1 MATTSANRELVEAVA
16 LEMCAGI
23 QWAVGAWI
31 TEIESALDDPRL
43 TTLGRLR
50 AIQEVVRRYRNAGHP
65 ASERD
70 EFVA

>member
-1 MATTSANRELVEAVA
+1 MATGSTSHELIEAVA
-16 LEMCAGI
+16 SEMCAGI

-31 TEIESALDDPRL
+31 TEIEAALDDPRL

-50 AIQEVVRRYRNAGHP
+50 AIQEVVRRYRNAGDP
-65 ASERD
+65 ASRFD

>member
-1 MATTSANRELVEAVA
+1 MATASTNEELIQAVA
-16 LEMCAGI
+16 AEMSAGI

-31 TEIESALDDPRL
+31 TEIEAALDDPHL

-50 AIQEVVRRYRNAGHP
+50 AVQEVVHRYRTAGKP
-65 ASERD
+65 LALRD

>member
-1 MATTSANRELVEAVA
+1 MS
-16 LEMCAGI
+16 AGI

-50 AIQEVVRRYRNAGHP
+50 AIQEIVRRYRNAGT
-65 ASERD
+65 ATSRRD
-70 EFVA
+70 EYVA

>member
-1 MATTSANRELVEAVA
+1 MATASTNEELIQAVA
-16 LEMCAGI
+16 SEMCAGI

-31 TEIESALDDPRL
+31 TEIEAALDDPRL

-50 AIQEVVRRYRNAGHP
+50 AVQEVVQRYRTAGKP
-65 ASERD
+65 RRD